1 MLFAGMVWAVFAGR
15 YGDCGGFGVGY
26 VFACGSCTMDPVT
39 VADPPPVNA
48 VGVPAL
54 HDGNWARATL
64 EVCAALLESART
76 GGEVALQHQVS
87 VTARQR

>member
-1 MLFAGMVWAVFAGR
+1 MPQGVVIYDAVGAR
-15 YGDCGGFGVGY
+15 L
-26 VFACGSCTMDPVT
+26 DPLPAPLVPRVEVIDALEGAIVT
-39 VADPPPVNA
+39 
-48 VGVPAL
+48 GVPAL